1 MRSKTKVPGLLRT
14 MSLVAALLLFAVT
27 HAQDDLSKLI
37 ANADGGDIK
46 SQCRLATLYMLGSR
60 VNQDSDKAVY
70 WFRQA
75 ANQGDPAAQTMLG
88 RIYTHGV
95 GVERDY
101 VQAKDWLLLAARQG
115 YAGAQSLLG
124 DLYYLSLGVSKDWQV
139 ATMWYGK
146 AARGGD
152 ADAQYMMGVMNDLHG
167 GKSQDLPTAA
177 SWYRKA
183 AEQGHSQAAFMLGMM
198 YENGEGV
205 PRNLIQSYMWLS
217 LAANDGIQDAVTSR
231 DKVAR
236 LMSEE
241 DRTSAKAMAD
251 EKQTRIE
258 THREEYGAP
267 DILMERLYE
276 IKQSGAKCAPVE
288 SFEAGGTP
296 IAIPP
301 PTAEFSEIGHD
312 NREFMET
319 YVLGNISG
327 LIAYF
332 VLAEDLKELTK
343 GSDDLVMSKYAMVTS
358 DDLVMSKYA
367 MVMVEPSSEYVNYGA
382 SDFEDLIDGIR
393 DEFGEEEFGV
403 FMNSSIKETEDEF
416 NRRMKSL
423 DLDEATINFDK
434 PIQLGC
440 LFSMQNAYG
449 FGVIMPMSIGGEN
462 MKMGSGTALMRVKQR
477 LLIVCLYAEYK
488 DEETV
493 KWLRKTTGDWA
504 AAILKANE

>member
-46 SQCRLATLYMLGSR
+46 SQCRLASLYLIGSR

-75 ANQGDPAAQTMLG
+75 ANQGDPTAQTMLG

-101 VQAKDWLLLAARQG
+101 VQAKNWLLLAARQG
-115 YAGAQSLLG
+115 DAGAQSLLG
-124 DLYYLSLGVSKDWQV
+124 DFYYLSLGVNKDWQV

-183 AEQGHSQAAFMLGMM
+183 AEQGHSQTAFMLGVM
-198 YENGEGV
+198 YKNGEGV
-205 PRNLIQSYMWLS
+205 PRNLIQSYTWFS
-217 LAANDGIQDAVTSR
+217 LAANDSIQDAVTSR

-236 LMSEE
+236 LMSEK
-241 DRTSAKAMAD
+241 DRTSAEALTK
-251 EKQTRIE
+251 EKQTRIDA
-258 THREEYGAP
+258 HREKYGAP

-288 SFEAGGTP
+288 SFEVGGTP

-312 NREFMET
+312 NREFMEAF
-319 YVLGNISG
+319 VAGNNSR

-332 VLAEDLKELTK
+332 VLAEDLPKLTK
-343 GSDDLVMSKYAMVTS
+343 GSDDLVMSKYAMVQ
-358 DDLVMSKYA
+358 V
-367 MVMVEPSSEYVNYGA
+367 VRRSEYVDCGA
-382 SDFEDLIDGIR
+382 SDLEELIDGIR

-423 DLDEATINFDK
+423 DLDLATVSFGK

-440 LFSMQNAYG
+440 LFSMQDAYG
-449 FGVIMPMSIGGEN
+449 FGVIMLLSIDGEN
-462 MKMGSGTALMRVKQR
+462 MKLGSGTALMRVKQR
-477 LLIVCLYAEYK
+477 LLFVCLYAEYK